1 MPLLSYCS
9 LNEVE
14 VRVSENQN
22 AISSKPPMGY
32 TAGLKVAEG
41 PIVVLLEILL
51 RLVVDQFA

>member
-1 MPLLSYCS
+1 
-9 LNEVE
+9 
-14 VRVSENQN
+14 
-22 AISSKPPMGY
+22 MGY